1 MKTRLI
7 EWLLSMLGDEND
19 NDFCKHY
26 AKRLGRSFAEESER
40 GAEQYKAALSD
51 DADPELAA
59 YTRGRI
65 DAYAH
70 AAALVWRF
78 FALPESL
85 RPDVAKDIDIKIP
98 ISWQ

>member
-7 EWLLSMLGDEND
+7 EWLLSMLGDESD
-19 NDFCKHY
+19 NDSCKHY

-40 GAEQYKAALSD
+40 RRNRANESESTSSYSYNTGIA
-51 DADPELAA
+51 
-59 YTRGRI
+59 
-65 DAYAH
+65 DAYAN